1 MKKSTID
8 FEAFMGRL
16 YIVREQMGPAKN
28 DKLSRRW
35 PTHGDYRQHNTAFI
49 IKRVRDE
56 MKELK
61 ETLDCNFPHAIP
73 QARRIRDEVI
83 DVSNMLDFLWD
94 MLDLGAV

>member
-1 MKKSTID
+1 MRESTQD

-16 YIVREQMGPAKN
+16 YTIRDKMASSKN

-56 MKELK
+56 VKELN
-61 ETLDCNFPHAIP
+61 ESLDCNYPHAIP
-73 QARRIRDEVI
+73 QARRIKDEVI

-94 MLDLGAV
+94 ALNLGAV